1 MLVITDSFLLLNV
14 LYLYSAYYLFLFTEL
29 IDKLNNENE
38 DLQERFNIA
47 EIVFTSSTI
56 PSIRKE
62 EIIIEW
68 LSKQIKDRG
77 CSGSPIPYDVLDKC
91 VSGPRLSSLTLEIRR
106 NIIVFLVEVAI
117 TSAAS
122 DFKNY

>member
-1 MLVITDSFLLLNV
+1 MLVITDNFLLLNV